1 MFTGLIT
8 LLMVL
13 APLSQAE
20 FGLTSNLDQF
30 NRKEILRVLGLGT
43 TGKNISSPTGLGGD
57 HGLELSLANEFIDTR
72 TISRF
77 LTDDRSQNTLYYPK
91 ISIGKGLYDRT
102 DLFIHFI
109 PYTATLGLS
118 EFGGTVRYN
127 FFKPSDSILSAS
139 AVVSINS
146 ANFNN
151 QLTARG
157 LVGDISLGMNWE
169 YISVF
174 SSFGMARSKGTFI
187 GGTQGTTDTLLDE
200 TTSVSEFHYSV
211 GALTRYKVYFVAAAL
226 DHYTQPVYTLK
237 IGCIF

>member
-1 MFTGLIT
+1 MFSWLMT
-8 LLMVL
+8 LMMMF
-13 APLSQAE
+13 PLPSHAE
-20 FGLTSNLDQF
+20 FGLASNLDHL
-30 NRKEILRVLGLGT
+30 NRKEILRILGLGT
-43 TGKNISSPTGLGGD
+43 TGKNISIPTGLGGD
-57 HGLELSLANEFIDTR
+57 HGLELSLANEFIDTS

-77 LTDDRSQNTLYYPK
+77 ITDDRSQNTLYYPK
-91 ISIGKGLYDRT
+91 ISIGKGIYERT

-118 EFGGTVRYN
+118 EFGGTLRYN
-127 FFKPSDSILSAS
+127 FFKPADSILSAS
-139 AVVSINS
+139 AVLSINS

-157 LVGDISLGMNWE
+157 LVGDVSLGMNWE
-169 YISVF
+169 YVSVF

-211 GALTRYKVYFVAAAL
+211 GALTRYKSYFIAAAL
-226 DHYTQPVYTLK
+226 DHYTKPVYTLK